1 MIEFLQSRLPNG
13 TVKLNEP
20 IEQINWSDTNNIKIK
35 AHSGAS
41 YQASRVICTV
51 SLGYLKANYSNLFKP
66 ELPEDKIGAIE
77 KLGFGCVNKFWLV
90 FEQPLTEFEFNG
102 LQIFFRNDVN
112 FSLDKSAKKW
122 NLKVIEIEN
131 LKEII

>member
-1 MIEFLQSRLPNG
+1 M
-13 TVKLNEP
+13 T
-20 IEQINWSDTNNIKIK
+20 DNIKIK
-35 AHSGAS
+35 AHSGTT

-51 SLGYLKANYSNLFKP
+51 SLGYLKENYSTMFKP
-66 ELPEDKIGAIE
+66 KLPEEKIEAIE

-102 LQIFFRNDVN
+102 LQIFYRNDVN

-122 NLKVIEIEN
+122 NLIVIEIEN
-131 LKEII
+131 LKKII